1 MKKKKIKE
9 RNFVA
14 KYDILVNKAKI
25 FTDRKKALKRG
36 YRKHKGVMINPLNFI
51 CFSFFAS
58 NLNKQPINDINFL
71 LNLLRF
77 LHF

>member
-14 KYDILVNKAKI
+14 KYDILVNKAKV

-36 YRKHKGVMINPLNFI
+36 YRKHKGVMINPLNFLFVFH
-51 CFSFFAS
+51 FS
-58 NLNKQPINDINFL
+58 PVI
-71 LNLLRF
+71 
-77 LHF
+77 

>member
-36 YRKHKGVMINPLNFI
+36 YRKHKGNETFPFNLFVFH
-51 CFSFFAS
+51 FS
-58 NLNKQPINDINFL
+58 PVI
-71 LNLLRF
+71 
-77 LHF
+77 